1 MNFIEI
7 IEEAENFAKTN
18 CMNFMLT
25 YLTSGEWVADFRIA
39 DANGKDLT
47 EPIFFHVS
55 EDKCEAILE
64 AMKKAKNFIMQNMV
78 LIN

>member
-1 MNFIEI
+1 MNFSEI
-7 IEEAENFAKTN
+7 IEEAENFAKLN
-18 CMNFMLT
+18 CMNFMIT
-25 YLTSGEWVADFRIA
+25 YLTNGVWVADFRIA
-39 DANGKDLT
+39 DVNGKDLT

>member
-1 MNFIEI
+1 MNFSEI
-7 IEEAENFAKTN
+7 IEEAENFAKFN

-25 YLTSGEWVADFRIA
+25 YLANGEWVADFRIA